1 MDFYDLLQNHAAL
14 FLLVMTRVSGL
25 FIIAPFWGGQNIPVY
40 FRAGIAFVISLVLF
54 PVLDQKMAIEAPASI
69 FGYTLAVI
77 SELFIGWLIGFVAYT
92 ALMAVNMAGKIM
104 DMQAGFAVVNEMD
117 PTSNQQNPLIGSF
130 LYYLT
135 LIIFVVTN
143 GHHVLLS
150 ALVGSFDSV
159 PVLGMNVDV
168 SSLANLIVDFTAG
181 IFLTGM
187 KIAMPLTFAILLT
200 NVSLGVLART
210 MPQMNIFV
218 VGIPMQIIIGLFTV
232 GIIMP
237 FYVMFL
243 DVLFNEMYGNISIAL
258 RALQ

>member
-1 MDFYDLLQNHAAL
+1 MDFYDLLQNHAAV

-25 FIIAPFWGGQNIPVY
+25 FIIAPFWGSQNIPMY
-40 FRAGIAFVISLVLF
+40 FRAGIAFVITLVLF
-54 PVLDQKMAIEAPASI
+54 PVIDQKTAIEAPVSI
-69 FGYTLAVI
+69 MGYTLAVLA
-77 SELFIGWLIGFVAYT
+77 ELFVGWLIGFVAYVV
-92 ALMAVNMAGKIM
+92 LMAVNMSGKIM

-143 GHHVLLS
+143 GHHMLLG
-150 ALVGSFDSV
+150 ALVGSFDSL
-159 PVLGMNVDV
+159 PLLGMNFNT
-168 SSLANLIVDFTAG
+168 SLAMLMVDFTAG
-181 IFLTGM
+181 IFVTGM

-218 VGIPMQIIIGLFTV
+218 VGIPMQIIIGIFTV